1 MSTRER
7 FKTAIKD
14 AKNIVITTHIY
25 PDADGIG
32 AEIALC
38 LALRKLGK
46 WAVAVNQKNLLD
58 RYRYLDPENLVISAK
73 EFQKNHSKKE
83 IDLLIVT
90 DTNYI
95 ARIGPETEKVV
106 ARARNVL
113 FVDHHPCPKEI
124 AAIHCIDTSKAAT
137 SELVG
142 EFIDMMGVEFTPQIA
157 LPLYTGIL
165 VDTSSFRYPTV
176 TGNTHLMVAKLMN
189 AGITPSDSYNMIYG
203 TKKADH
209 IRLLG
214 KILAQT
220 KANKSGSMAWI
231 TVYEKD
237 LKEYKVDPEDT
248 HAFINHLLVLD
259 NIKLAC
265 MFRELPQ
272 NQLKISLRSTVETI
286 DAGAMAQALGGGGHN
301 HSAAAILEGTPEVL
315 IPLILEKLEKML
327 SERP

>member
-1 MSTRER
+1 MNIKER
-7 FKTAIKD
+7 FKQAISL
-14 AKNIVITTHIY
+14 AKNIVVTTHIY

-32 AEIALC
+32 AQIALC
-38 LALRKLGK
+38 LALHKLGK
-46 WAVAVNQKNLLD
+46 WVIGVNQKSLLQ
-58 RYRYLDPENLVISAK
+58 RYHYLDTSNLVISAK

-95 ARIGPETEKVV
+95 ARIGPETEKAV
-106 ARARNVL
+106 ARARDVL
-113 FVDHHPCPKEI
+113 FIDHHPCPKEI
-124 AAIHCIDTSKAAT
+124 AAIHCIDTNKAAT

-142 EFIDMMGVEFTPQIA
+142 EFIDLMGVEFTPEIA

-189 AGITPSDSYNMIYG
+189 AGVAPSDAYNMIYG
-203 TKKADH
+203 TKKTDH

-220 KANKSGSMAWI
+220 KTNKSGSMAWI

-237 LKEYKVDPEDT
+237 LKEHKVDAEDT

-259 NIKLAC
+259 NIQLAC

-272 NQLKISLRSTVETI
+272 NQVKISLRSTVETV
-286 DAGAMAQALGGGGHN
+286 DAGAMAQALGGGGHD
-301 HSAAAILEGTPEVL
+301 HSAAAILEGSLDDLLPAT
-315 IPLILEKLEKML
+315 LEKLERML
-327 SERP
+327 SEK

>member
-1 MSTRER
+1 MSIKER
-7 FKTAIKD
+7 FRQAISS
-14 AKNIVITTHIY
+14 AKNIVVTTHIY

-32 AEIALC
+32 AQIALC

-46 WAVAVNQKNLLD
+46 WVIGVNQKSLLQ
-58 RYRYLDPENLVISAK
+58 RYHYLDASNLVISAK
-73 EFQKNHSKKE
+73 EFQKNHGKKD

-95 ARIGPETEKVV
+95 ARIGPEAEKAV

-113 FVDHHPCPKEI
+113 FIDHHPCPKEI
-124 AAIHCIDTSKAAT
+124 AAIHCIDTTKAAT

-142 EFIDMMGVEFTPQIA
+142 EFITLLGVEFTPQIA

-176 TGNTHLMVAKLMN
+176 TGDTHLMVAKFMN
-189 AGITPSDSYNMIYG
+189 AGVTPSDAYNLIYG
-203 TKKADH
+203 TKKPDH

-220 KANKSGSMAWI
+220 KTNKSGSMAWI
-231 TVYEKD
+231 SVYEKD
-237 LKEYKVDPEDT
+237 LKEYKVDAEDT

-259 NIKLAC
+259 NIQLAC

-272 NQLKISLRSTVETI
+272 NQLKISLRSTVDTI

-301 HSAAAILEGTPEVL
+301 HSAAAILEGSIDDLLPAT
-315 IPLILEKLEKML
+315 LEKLERML
-327 SERP
+327 LKK